1 MSVYGALNEQY
12 MLENI
17 FPFDYEERQSL
28 QEGYQILQEI
38 HFSQKDLQDPKTLD
52 KLLKRAQDEKKI
64 KGVLDALFM
73 ILTIFEAWITK
84 KLVNKK
90 VDKVLPGEKVPF
102 LFLGS
107 LVGYAT
113 LTYKVTSKLNHV
125 MYATQEKRIKKLRE
139 KCVQLIEK
147 LKDSNDPKAKE
158 IIENCKKTI
167 KAIDTYYKKLES
179 KEYKEKL
186 KKYTDYYETFIDII
200 TGKGCFYEGPNYWY
214 YNLAKLAKISP
225 SKFDEGHIK
234 FGETDKK
241 CRSSFNDLW
250 GFDEMDQDSKNAAGF
265 DEFCKIVPELKD
277 GSDVYVYYAIDDTF
291 FIYSPKAR
299 HFVYGDYAPD
309 ACMWNKSIEPIAR
322 KIDYNN
328 TSELTKEDIE
338 FLKVVDAKMGYYLL
352 SEPPE
357 GVERKKL

>member
-17 FPFDYEERQSL
+17 FPFDYEERQLL

-52 KLLKRAQDEKKI
+52 KLLKRAQDEKKV

-73 ILTIFEAWITK
+73 ILTVFEAWLTK
-84 KLVNKK
+84 RFVNKK
-90 VDKVLPGEKVPF
+90 AEELTGEKVPF
-102 LFLGS
+102 LFIGS
-107 LVGYAT
+107 LVGYVT
-113 LTYKVTSKLNHV
+113 LTYKIASKLDMV

-158 IIENCKKTI
+158 IIANCTKTI
-167 KAIDTYYKKLES
+167 KAIDAYYKKLES
-179 KEYKEKL
+179 KEYKDKL
-186 KKYTDYYETFIDII
+186 NKYTKKYELFINII
-200 TGKGCFYEGPNYWY
+200 TGQGCFNEGPDYWY

-234 FGETDKK
+234 FGQNPK
-241 CRSSFNDLW
+241 CWKDSFNDLS
-250 GFDEMDQDSKNAAGF
+250 GYDEEVRKDNEDEFN
-265 DEFCKIVPELKD
+265 EFCKIVPELKD
-277 GSDVYVYYAIDDTF
+277 GSKVYVYYAIDDTF
-291 FIYSPKAR
+291 FIYSPKAK
-299 HFVYGDYAPD
+299 HFVYGDYGPKW
-309 ACMWNKSIEPIAR
+309 CQWNRSIEPIAK

-328 TSELTKEDIE
+328 TSNLTKEDIE

-357 GVERKKL
+357 GVQRKKL